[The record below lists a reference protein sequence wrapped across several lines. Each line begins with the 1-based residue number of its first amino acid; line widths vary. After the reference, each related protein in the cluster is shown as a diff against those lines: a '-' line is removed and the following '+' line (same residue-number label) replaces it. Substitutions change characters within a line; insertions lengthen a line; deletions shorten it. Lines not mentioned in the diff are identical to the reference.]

1 MFKRNSA
8 LELYMQSAIPGGV
21 TMGRKAVIGADSVVT
36 RDIPA
41 QSIAVGNPARVIKRW
56 NPVLRLWHRVE
67 QAPDKEDAGGTSET
81 A

>member
-1 MFKRNSA
+1 
-8 LELYMQSAIPGGV
+8 
-21 TMGRKAVIGADSVVT
+21 MGRKAVIGADSVVT